1 MSKSKEESLGA
12 VTRNRAVKIFEALG
26 FKTAKLWDAP
36 RLQKKLTKL
45 HTLIEGADLD
55 AKTLKRVNEILRTQ
69 SKGREVSV
77 IDPEMAVVDKKIEKE
92 VEAAGERESS
102 RKAEKKAK
110 LAKKERKENTENTQE
125 KTEMAKKKTKKVVK
139 KTKTKKVTK
148 KVAVVVKKKT
158 KTAKKKVTKKTAKK
172 KVAKNKEIFDR
183 FGSRKGTNRAKI
195 NDALGRKPKTM
206 DMLKKDTGLKD
217 SYSTHLKSLIKA
229 GYVEKTDKG
238 YSLTGK

>member
-1 MSKSKEESLGA
+1 MSKSKEESLGT

-110 LAKKERKENTENTQE
+110 LAKKERKENTEDTQE

-148 KVAVVVKKKT
+148 KVAK
-158 KTAKKKVTKKTAKK
+158 KTAKKKVTIDCYCFECLKK
-172 KVAKNKEIFDR
+172 KPMTVDQLVKACAAKWPEKEESLKR
-183 FGSRKGTNRAKI
+183 TM
-195 NDALGRKPKTM
+195 LGRLPKYLGNKFGVTIVQ
-206 DMLKKDTGLKD
+206 DKKGC
-217 SYSTHLKSLIKA
+217 YAIKS
-229 GYVEKTDKG
+229 
-238 YSLTGK
+238 

>member
-45 HTLIEGADLD
+45 HTLIEGAELD

-139 KTKTKKVTK
+139 KTKTKKTTK

-158 KTAKKKVTKKTAKK
+158 KTAKVSKVSAETDK
-172 KVAKNKEIFDR
+172 
-183 FGSRKGTNRAKI
+183 FGSRKGSNSAMINLVLSKKPKKMSQLVKEAKI
-195 NDALGRKPKTM
+195 SGTCYSHLSKLIEAGHV
-206 DMLKKDTGLKD
+206 KK
-217 SYSTHLKSLIKA
+217 I
-229 GYVEKTDKG
+229 DKG
-238 YSLTGK
+238 YSLA